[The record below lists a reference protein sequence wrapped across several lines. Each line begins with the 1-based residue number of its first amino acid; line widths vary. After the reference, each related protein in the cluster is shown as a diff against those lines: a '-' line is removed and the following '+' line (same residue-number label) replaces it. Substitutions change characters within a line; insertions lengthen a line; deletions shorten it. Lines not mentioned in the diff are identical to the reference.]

1 MVTFTIVN
9 PRKSYILHH
18 VRSLML
24 WKSTNAHFSNSKQTE
39 ILHFASF
46 SFTYAL
52 KINHSS
58 LRPRQSGRYR
68 GQNRA
73 KNLGLI
79 SGHPADPAGR
89 LPPPRHMLPHLLT
102 LTRAAVPGLT
112 LIHPDCHLLGKNL
125 CVDKIASRPGGILG
139 VDKIVHF
146 TVFSILY

>member
-1 MVTFTIVN
+1 MITFPRVN

-18 VRSLML
+18 VRSLVL

-58 LRPRQSGRYR
+58 LRPRQSGRSR
-68 GQNRA
+68 GAIEVQQRCNRA

-79 SGHPADPAGR
+79 SGHPADPAAR

-112 LIHPDCHLLGKNL
+112 LIHPDCHLLGKKINL
-125 CVDKIASRPGGILG
+125 IRCEKWRIWLKEGKIL
-139 VDKIVHF
+139 
-146 TVFSILY
+146 

>member
-1 MVTFTIVN
+1 MFAHACFENRPMITFPRVN

-58 LRPRQSGRYR
+58 LRPRQSGRNR
-68 GQNRA
+68 GRNWGRNWGRNGA

-112 LIHPDCHLLGKNL
+112 LIHPDCHLLGK
-125 CVDKIASRPGGILG
+125 KILSFWP
-139 VDKIVHF
+139 
-146 TVFSILY
+146 